1 MILGYILICGM
12 GPMEPYAIN
21 GCIAYPEQFAKM
33 TECENEVLGFL
44 YNHDLPEGRYI
55 DDFRCIEIGTGV

>member
-21 GCIAYPEQFAKM
+21 GCIAYTEHFAEL
-33 TECENEVLGFL
+33 TECENERLGFL
-44 YNHDLPEGRYI
+44 DEPNLREGRYV
-55 DDFRCIEIGTGV
+55 DDSRCIVIGTGV

>member
-1 MILGYILICGM
+1 
-12 GPMEPYAIN
+12 
-21 GCIAYPEQFAKM
+21 
-33 TECENEVLGFL
+33 VGFL